1 MICALSGASLG
12 ADLALPASMQA
23 DVIDLDRVL
32 SGRRRTAFF
41 FALWSMAGKLA
52 LAVAV
57 GIAFPVLGALGFA
70 AAGPNPAGALLGL
83 TLLYALLPVL
93 FKLAATAL
101 VWRFEL
107 DAVRQKSLRAQIE
120 TAAGAV

>member
-1 MICALSGASLG
+1 M
-12 ADLALPASMQA
+12 PASMQA

-41 FALWSMAGKLA
+41 FALWSMASKLA
-52 LAVAV
+52 LAMAV

-70 AAGPNPAGALLGL
+70 TDGRQPAETRCSGWRCS
-83 TLLYALLPVL
+83 TRLLPVL

-107 DAVRQKSLRAQIE
+107 DATRQKELRAQIE
-120 TAAGAV
+120 TATGAV